1 MKIQINQFGGVAP
14 KIPARY
20 LQDNQAQVAIN
31 CPTWL
36 GSLQPV
42 QGTSLLQGFDKSGTI
57 SSIYRFGQNLNSDTQ
72 YWFHWT
78 GDVDVV
84 RGFINGDT
92 SERTYFTGDGVP
104 KVTDNSLALSGGGA
118 AYPINAYQLGVPKPT
133 ISPICV
139 VGGTPQSGAV
149 TETRTYTYTFV
160 NSWDEESAPFAED
173 PMPAVATVDVK
184 FGETVTITMP
194 TGLTGAYDVDRKRI
208 YRATNGVYLFV
219 AEVPL
224 AQATFVDTI
233 PADELAEELPSL
245 TWEQPPADLAGL
257 TAMQGGFLA
266 GFSGIDVYFSEP
278 YRPFAWPIQY
288 QQSVGYPVVGLAAID
303 TTLAVL
309 TKGKPSFIQGAS
321 PDGMVVVEA
330 DISQACVSKD
340 SIVSMNGMVYYAS
353 PDGLVALAPGGSA
366 IVTEQLFLKPQWQSL
381 KPESIKGFAY
391 EDRYIGFY
399 DTGSQQGGFI
409 YDTRSKTFTFHDMYA
424 TGGYSDL
431 RNDTLYLVV
440 GNKLHKWE
448 SGSALTYTWKSK
460 KFTLPDVVSFTCFRV
475 NAEAYP
481 VNVKV
486 YRDGAL
492 HHEEDVSS
500 REIKRLPVGYGHDWE
515 IELSGSV
522 EVFNVEIGQSPRE
535 LSGG

>member
-1 MKIQINQFGGVAP
+1 
-14 KIPARY
+14 
-20 LQDNQAQVAIN
+20 
-31 CPTWL
+31 
-36 GSLQPV
+36 
-42 QGTSLLQGFDKSGTI
+42 
-57 SSIYRFGQNLNSDTQ
+57 
-72 YWFHWT
+72 
-78 GDVDVV
+78 
-84 RGFINGDT
+84 
-92 SERTYFTGDGVP
+92 
-104 KVTDNSLALSGGGA
+104 
-118 AYPINAYQLGVPKPT
+118 
-133 ISPICV
+133 V

-173 PMPAVATVDVK
+173 PMPAAATVDVK
-184 FGETVTITMP
+184 FGETVTVTMP

-224 AQATFVDTI
+224 AQATFVDNI

-321 PDGMVVVEA
+321 PDGTVVVEA
-330 DISQACVSKD
+330 DISQACVSTD

-424 TGGYSDL
+424 AGGYSDL

-440 GNKLHKWE
+440 DNKLHKWE

-460 KFTLPDVVSFTCFRV
+460 KFTLPDAVSFTCFRV